1 MILRTDP
8 LMAAVPEARHLGGC
22 HQHGTVLT
30 F

>member
-8 LMAAVPEARHLGGC
+8 LMAAVPEALPPGGC
-22 HQHGTVLT
+22 HQHAAVLP